1 VVKNVF
7 TEIFLIYIEVEVKL
21 IDCRKISSDKRAE
34 IKEKVARIKQQ
45 TGKIPGL
52 ATILVGRDPASRV
65 YIKSKV
71 KACEDAGIKSFH
83 HNLDESSSQK
93 EIITLIK
100 KLNENSEIDGILLQ
114 LPLPQ
119 NKYAQECLNAISPL
133 KDVDG
138 LHPFNAGLLNLS
150 KSWNEI
156 IEKNILVSCTPL
168 GVVHILHKS
177 GITIESKTAVV
188 IGRSNLVG
196 KPLSMLLLAN
206 NATVIMTHSR
216 TKNLKEICKSADI
229 VIATIGKSKFV
240 NKDFIKTGAAVID
253 VGINRTPEGL
263 CGDVDFDAV
272 KDMDIKITSV
282 PGGVGPM
289 TITMLLENTLKVFNN
304 RKR

>member
-1 VVKNVF
+1 
-7 TEIFLIYIEVEVKL
+7 VKL
-21 IDCRKISSDKRAE
+21 IDGKKISSDKRAE
-34 IKEKVARIKQQ
+34 IKEKVAKIKQQ

-52 ATILVGRDPASRV
+52 ATILVGGDPASRV
-65 YIKSKV
+65 YIQSKI
-71 KACEDAGIKSFH
+71 KACEHAGIKSFH
-83 HNLDESSSQK
+83 HDLDENSSQ
-93 EIITLIK
+93 EAIIALIK
-100 KLNENSEIDGILLQ
+100 KLSENSEIDGILLQ

-119 NKYAQECLNAISPL
+119 NKDAQECLNAISPL

-138 LHPFNAGLLNLS
+138 LHPFNVGLLNLL

-168 GVVHILHKS
+168 GIVHILCKS
-177 GITIESKTAVV
+177 GITIDGKTAVV

-206 NATVIMTHSR
+206 NATVIMAHSR

-229 VIATIGKSKFV
+229 VVTAVGKSRFV

-272 KDMDIKITSV
+272 KDMDIEITPV
-282 PGGVGPM
+282 PGGVGPV
-289 TITMLLENTLKVFNN
+289 TITMLLENTLKAFSN
-304 RKR
+304 RRKIVA